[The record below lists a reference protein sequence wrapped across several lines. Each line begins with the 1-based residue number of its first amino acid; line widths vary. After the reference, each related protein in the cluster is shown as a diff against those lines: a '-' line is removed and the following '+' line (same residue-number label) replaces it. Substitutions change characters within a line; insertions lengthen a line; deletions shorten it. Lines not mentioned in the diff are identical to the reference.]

1 MISEVS
7 FAKRFTSFW
16 NELLPNA
23 KNYVRLAN
31 SAARVATHRPL
42 PPPDRKHNTAFVNT
56 LAFNLYRRVTLSKEH
71 CRSLFDPA
79 FKNSE
84 ELKTDIAL
92 SARYLQRFRDYAPHE
107 LPLSEPEWQQTLQIA
122 QFLTERYNYAE
133 KPVLAPQFDGCG
145 FLNPAEG
152 DLLVQS
158 KLVEIKSGERSFSLV
173 DFRQVLVY
181 CVLNHF
187 SKTRAD
193 IRIVEFFNPRMGILF
208 SESVDDFAMG
218 MSSLGALELYAEI
231 ESYVSN
237 TTFSEIAGE
246 G

>member
-1 MISEVS
+1 MISEAS

-42 PPPDRKHNTAFVNT
+42 PAPARRQNTAFVNT
-56 LAFNLYRRVTLSKEH
+56 LAFNLYCRVTANRQDIRTL
-71 CRSLFDPA
+71 LATA
-79 FKNSE
+79 FRDSE
-84 ELKTDIAL
+84 ELKADVAR

-107 LPLSEPEWQQTLQIA
+107 LPLSEAEWRQTLEITQILA
-122 QFLTERYNYAE
+122 ERYNYTQS
-133 KPVLAPQFDGCG
+133 PIIAPKFSGCG

-152 DLLVQS
+152 DLLVRS

-181 CVLNHF
+181 CVLNHL
-187 SKTRAD
+187 SNTKAD
-193 IRIVEFFNPRMGILF
+193 IQSVEIFNPRMGILF
-208 SESVDDFAMG
+208 SDTIDNFAIG
-218 MSSLGALELYAEI
+218 MSSLGALELFSELG
-231 ESYVSN
+231 SYVSN
-237 TTFSEIAGE
+237 TTFTELIDE
-246 G
+246 E